1 MPSPIEDYA
10 LLGNCE
16 TAALVARDGS
26 IDWLC
31 WPRFDSGACFAALL
45 GDTENGSW
53 QLAPSG
59 IKRVSRQYRPGTLIL
74 ETTFETE
81 TGTVALIDFMPPR
94 VQGSSLIR
102 IVKGIRGHVEM
113 NLELVIRFD
122 YGSTVPWVTR
132 REDGIAAIA
141 GPHKLLLRTEAPL
154 RGADMKTCGHFSLRE
169 GQSVSFELAY
179 VASHLEEPP
188 ALDVEKA
195 LADTETQWKEWT
207 GRCTYRGPWA
217 DVVERCLITLK
228 ALTYEATGGVLAAAS
243 CSLPERFGGT
253 RNWDYRFCWLR
264 DATFTLFALME
275 AGYYDEAEAWR
286 DWLVR
291 TVSGSP
297 DQVQILYGVAG
308 ERQFHEW
315 EVPWLKGHRGSSPV
329 RVGNAAAGQM
339 QLDVYGEIADALHQ
353 AREGNVKEYGAAVNL
368 QFAMTEHLEK
378 IWRKPDQGIWEFRGK
393 EREFTHSKVMAWVAF
408 DRMIKDGAK
417 MNADGRVERWQALRD
432 QIHREVC
439 EHGFNAKLDSFV
451 QSYGSDEP
459 DASLLLIPLVG
470 FLPASD
476 PRVKGTVRRTEK
488 CLLWDGFVRRYDT
501 ATTDDGL
508 PAGEGAFIACSLWLA
523 DNYVLQ
529 GRRVEA
535 EKLLKQMIGIRND
548 VGLLAE
554 EYHPERRCFLGNF
567 PQGFSHVALVNT
579 ILNLSREH
587 TPVEKRAETRI
598 GKS

>member
-1 MPSPIEDYA
+1 MPSLIEDYA
-10 LLGNCE
+10 LIGNCE
-16 TAALVARDGS
+16 TAALIARDGS

-31 WPRFDSGACFAALL
+31 WPRFDSGSCFGALL
-45 GDTENGSW
+45 GENDNGRW
-53 QLAPSG
+53 QIVPSS
-59 IKRVSRQYRPGTLIL
+59 IKRITRQYRRSTLIL
-74 ETTFETE
+74 ETTFETD
-81 TGTVALIDFMPPR
+81 TGAVVLIDFMPPR
-94 VQGSSLIR
+94 SQGSNLVR

-113 NLELVIRFD
+113 DMELVIRFD
-122 YGSTVPWVTR
+122 YGNTVPWVTR
-132 REDGIAAIA
+132 RDDGIAAIA
-141 GPHKLLLRTEAPL
+141 GPHKLLFRTKVPL
-154 RGADMKTCGHFSLRE
+154 RGEDMKTTGRFKVHE
-169 GQSVSFELAY
+169 GQSVTFELAY
-179 VASHLEEPP
+179 VASHLPEPP
-188 ALDVEKA
+188 AVDVEKA
-195 LADTETQWKEWT
+195 LADTETQWKQWSA
-207 GRCTYRGPWA
+207 RCNYHGPWA

-243 CSLPERFGGT
+243 CSLPEEMGGT

-264 DATFTLFALME
+264 DATFTLFAMME
-275 AGYYDEAEAWR
+275 AGYYDEAEQWR

-291 TVSGSP
+291 TVSGRP

-315 EVPWLKGHRGSSPV
+315 EVPWLRGHRGSSPV
-329 RVGNAAAGQM
+329 RVGNAAAGQT

-353 AREGNVKEYGAAVNL
+353 AREGSVKEYEPAVQL
-368 QFAMTEHLEK
+368 QVALTEHLEK
-378 IWRKPDQGIWEFRGK
+378 VWSKPDHGIWEFRGK
-393 EREFTHSKVMAWVAF
+393 DRQFTHSKVMAWVAF
-408 DRMIKDGAK
+408 DRMIKDSDK
-417 MNADGRVERWQALRD
+417 MNVNGRAEHWRAVRD

-439 EHGFNAKLDSFV
+439 QHGFNTKLGSFV
-451 QSYGSDEP
+451 QSYGSNEL

-476 PRVKGTVRRTEK
+476 PRVQGTVRQIEK
-488 CLLWDGFVRRYDT
+488 SLLWDGFVQRYNT

-529 GRRVEA
+529 GRRAEA
-535 EKLLKQMIGIRND
+535 EKLLEKMIDIRND

-554 EYHPERRCFLGNF
+554 EYHPERQCFLGNF

-579 ILNLSREH
+579 IFNLSREH

-598 GKS
+598 SKS